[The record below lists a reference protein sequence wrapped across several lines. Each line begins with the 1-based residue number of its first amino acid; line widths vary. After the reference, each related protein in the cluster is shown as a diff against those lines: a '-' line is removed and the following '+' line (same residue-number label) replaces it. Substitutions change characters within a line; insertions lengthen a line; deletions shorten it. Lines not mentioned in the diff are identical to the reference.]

1 MKKYKWLIIL
11 VSVILILSIIAIVF
25 SDKPVDENKY
35 LKEIPLSKVIKKIDD
50 NEKFILYIK
59 QTSCEHCKAFT
70 PVFARVLMENK
81 QKAYVL
87 NLTNLSEKDTEI
99 YNKKFKVDGT
109 PTVLFYNEG
118 SESLVRIEG
127 EQSKERIQSKLES
140 AGFAK

>member
-11 VSVILILSIIAIVF
+11 SLVIIVLSIVAIAF
-25 SDKPVDENKY
+25 SDNPVNEDKY
-35 LKEIPLSKVIKKIDD
+35 LKEISLERVLEKIKDD
-50 NEKFILYIK
+50 EKFILYIK

-87 NLTNLSEKDTEI
+87 NLTNLSEKETET
-99 YNKKFKVDGT
+99 YDKNFTVDGT
-109 PTVLFYNEG
+109 PTVLFYDEG

-127 EQSKERIQSKLES
+127 EQTKERIQSKLEA

>member
-11 VSVILILSIIAIVF
+11 GIVILTLSIVAIAF
-25 SDKPVDENKY
+25 SDKSVDEDKY
-35 LKEIPLSKVIKKIDD
+35 LKEISLTKVLKKIEDK
-50 NEKFILYIK
+50 ERFILYIK

-87 NLTNLSEKDTEI
+87 NLTNLSEEDTKTYE
-99 YNKKFKVDGT
+99 KKFNVSGT
-109 PTVLFYNEG
+109 PTVLFYDEG

-127 EQSKERIQSKLES
+127 EQTKERIQSKLEA
-140 AGFAK
+140 AGFAE